1 MEGVTILN
9 EISPNYGAAM
19 VAAFLIVVAAPTTLV
34 YGSFL
39 FGFKKAFLCS
49 CALFISVAV
58 LLNIDKTIS
67 KKRYEVTIGNTVC
80 FQDFF
85 EHYEI
90 INQKG
95 KIFTVI
101 ERTE

>member
-19 VAAFLIVVAAPTTLV
+19 VAAVLIVVAAPTIV

-49 CALFISVAV
+49 CALFISAAV

-67 KKRYEVTIGNTVC
+67 KKRYEVTIDNTVC

-90 INQKG
+90 INQEG